1 MIHMNQFI
9 NQFSLGESRSLVGLS
24 YGNILLPE
32 QPCDERIN
40 EKENRIP
47 KMNWKPLYSSLATTA
62 NSLEKEKMEGSRV
75 IVIFLF
81 FDHYIE
87 YCFTA

>member
-1 MIHMNQFI
+1 MIHMKQFI

-32 QPCDERIN
+32 IPCDERIN

-47 KMNWKPLYSSLATTA
+47 QMNWKPLYSSVSTT
-62 NSLEKEKMEGSRV
+62 NGLEKRKNEGSHV
-75 IVIFLF
+75 IVIFVLL
-81 FDHYIE
+81 DHFIE
-87 YCFTA
+87 YSVKT